1 VNSVDIDAVAC
12 SNVIAGYINAANGD
26 PEPDPAKARHPRI
39 DHYNDWRSI
48 MKPRKTLV
56 VKGTVTTGALVL
68 AFLALPALAEQSDGH
83 AFVRDSIRNT
93 WTPTA
98 VASPTAGKTDPHE
111 RGRITIVG
119 TAKSSAERVTSTNAG
134 PRVGGHEQARRL
146 LLAQPV
152 VATEGA
158 RSGS

>member
-1 VNSVDIDAVAC
+1 
-12 SNVIAGYINAANGD
+12 
-26 PEPDPAKARHPRI
+26 
-39 DHYNDWRSI
+39 
-48 MKPRKTLV
+48 MKPRNNLA

-68 AFLALPALAEQSDGH
+68 ALFAVPVLAEQPDGH
-83 AFVRDSIRNT
+83 AFVRDSIRST

-111 RGRITIVG
+111 RGRITILG
-119 TAKSSAERVTSTNAG
+119 ASKSPSAERVTSTTAG

-152 VATEGA
+152 VATERA